1 MGQALRYVLFL
12 TFESM
17 ILECEQPLFFFSFE
31 SQYIRARTGGQPAQ
45 QAFPFGFGAKRDR
58 GRGFSV
64 LIAREIKRKPK
75 KERGSLTLAPLVFLL
90 NRTETLATQANEG

>member
-31 SQYIRARTGGQPAQ
+31 SQYIRARTGG
-45 QAFPFGFGAKRDR
+45 
-58 GRGFSV
+58 
-64 LIAREIKRKPK
+64 
-75 KERGSLTLAPLVFLL
+75 
-90 NRTETLATQANEG
+90 